1 MLGAEV
7 APGVGAGA
15 EGSAVGVISGG
26 DGSGVAVAAGSGVE
40 SGVGVVEGGTGVER
54 GVVGVERGSEVVS
67 GVGVVTGVA
76 ISAVGVITSV
86 GPRVGFSAGAVAA
99 SCTRNEQVAE
109 MSHSRSSA
117 TSERI
122 PGSSPTLTS

>member
-1 MLGAEV
+1 MVLGAEV

-40 SGVGVVEGGTGVER
+40 AGVGVVEGGT
-54 GVVGVERGSEVVS
+54 GVERGSEVVS